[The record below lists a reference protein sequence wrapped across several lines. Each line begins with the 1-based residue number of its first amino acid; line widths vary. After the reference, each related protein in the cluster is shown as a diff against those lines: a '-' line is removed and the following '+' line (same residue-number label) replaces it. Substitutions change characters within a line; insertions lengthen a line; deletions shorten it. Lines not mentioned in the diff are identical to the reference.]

1 MSDFSHLF
9 QTITWASVID
19 ILLVTLVFFLLLVLF
34 RGTRA
39 VQLLR
44 GVILIVL
51 VVLVLTSV
59 AELPAFSW
67 LLSKTIPALLLSIPI
82 IFQPELRRAFERLGQ
97 AGSILRGFRE
107 DKEGLVITSIG
118 QACQRLSDRR
128 HGALIVLERET
139 GLQEYVDTGTTLDAR
154 LSRQALE
161 TVFFPNTEL
170 HDGAV
175 IVRNGRILAAA
186 CIMPLSAGK
195 AHSTDRHLGLRH
207 RAALGISEVS
217 DAIAVV
223 VSEETGQIAV
233 AHNGR
238 MIRRL
243 DAARL
248 ETILRAFLQPRF
260 GGGWLGRLRGRAAR
274 SSQAAS
280 STQTGRPP
288 G

>member
-1 MSDFSHLF
+1 MSEF
-9 QTITWASVID
+9 QYLLYTITWASVVD
-19 ILLVTLVFFLLLVLF
+19 IFLVTLVFFLIMVLI

-39 VQLLR
+39 VQLSR
-44 GVILIVL
+44 GLILLVL
-51 VVLVLTSV
+51 LVLVLTSV
-59 AELPAFSW
+59 AELPAFGW
-67 LLSKTIPALLLSIPI
+67 LLDRTIPALLLAIPI

-107 DKEGLVITSIG
+107 EQEGALITAIA
-118 QACQRLSDRR
+118 QACQRLSERR

-139 GLQEYVDTGTTLDAR
+139 GLQEYVDTGTLVDSN
-154 LSRQALE
+154 LSRQLLE
-161 TVFFPNTEL
+161 TIFFPKTEL

-175 IVRNGRILAAA
+175 LMRNGRVLAAA
-186 CIMPLSAGK
+186 CVMPLSAGK
-195 AHSTDRHLGLRH
+195 VHSGERHLGLRH

-243 DAARL
+243 DAGRL
-248 ETILRAFLQPRF
+248 ETILRAFYQPRF
-260 GGGWLGRLRGRAAR
+260 RRGWLGWLSGRRKQSKAAE
-274 SSQAAS
+274 
-280 STQTGRPP
+280 
-288 G
+288 

>member
-1 MSDFSHLF
+1 MNELRYLI
-9 QTITWASVID
+9 QTITWINVVD
-19 ILLVTLVFFLLLVLF
+19 ILLVTLIFFLILVLV

-51 VVLVLTSV
+51 VVTVLTSI
-59 AELPAFSW
+59 AQLPAFSW
-67 LLSKTIPALLLSIPI
+67 LIERAVPALLLAVPI

-97 AGSILRGFRE
+97 AGSLFRGIRE
-107 DKEGLVITSIG
+107 EHASAFIADIAE
-118 QACQRLSDRR
+118 ACQRLSERR

-139 GLQEYVDTGTTLDAR
+139 GLQEYVDTGTSVDAEA
-154 LSRQALE
+154 SRQLLE
-161 TVFFPNTEL
+161 TIFFPRTEL

-175 IVRNGRILAAA
+175 LMRNGRIIAAA
-186 CIMPLSAGK
+186 CVMPLSAAKIHG
-195 AHSTDRHLGLRH
+195 DERHLGLRH

-223 VSEETGQIAV
+223 VSEETGQIAI

-248 ETILRAFLQPRF
+248 ETILRAFYQPRF
-260 GGGWLGRLRGRAAR
+260 LGGWFGWLLGLRKRSAAR
-274 SSQAAS
+274 PAS
-280 STQTGRPP
+280 D
-288 G
+288 

>member
-1 MSDFSHLF
+1 MNDILYLVRTLSW
-9 QTITWASVID
+9 TSVLD
-19 ILLVTLVFFLLLVLF
+19 ILLVTLVFFLILMLI

-44 GVILIVL
+44 GVTLIVL
-51 VVLVLTSV
+51 LVLVLTSV
-59 AELPAFSW
+59 VSLPAFGW
-67 LLSKTIPALLLSIPI
+67 LINKTIPALLLAIPI

-97 AGSILRGFRE
+97 AGTIFKGFRE
-107 DKEGLVITSIG
+107 DREGVLISNLV
-118 QACQRLSDRR
+118 QACQRLSERR

-139 GLQEYVDTGTTLDAR
+139 GLQEYVDTGTVLDSS
-154 LSRQALE
+154 LSRQLLE
-161 TVFFPNTEL
+161 TIFFPKTEL

-175 IVRNGRILAAA
+175 IMRNGRVMAAA
-186 CIMPLSAGK
+186 CVMPLSSGK
-195 AHSTDRHLGLRH
+195 IHSGDRHLGLRH

-243 DAARL
+243 EAGRL
-248 ETILRAFLQPRF
+248 ETILKAFYQPRLRR
-260 GGGWLGRLRGRAAR
+260 GILKRL
-274 SSQAAS
+274 S
-280 STQTGRPP
+280 P
-288 G
+288 GKKGSATSPQI

>member
-1 MSDFSHLF
+1 LTELWYFVHS
-9 QTITWASVID
+9 ITWTSVLD
-19 ILLVTLVFFLLLVLF
+19 ILLVTLVFFLILILI

-51 VVLVLTSV
+51 LVLLLTSLV
-59 AELPAFSW
+59 QLPAFGW
-67 LLSKTIPALLLSIPI
+67 LIEKAVPALLLAFPI

-97 AGSILRGFRE
+97 AGSLFRGFRE
-107 DKEGLVITSIG
+107 EQEGAFITNIA
-118 QACQRLSDRR
+118 QACQRLSERR

-139 GLQEYVDTGTTLDAR
+139 GLQEYVDTGTLVRAKS
-154 LSRQALE
+154 SRQLLE
-161 TVFFPNTEL
+161 TLFFPKTEL

-175 IVRNGRILAAA
+175 LMRSGEILAAA
-186 CIMPLSAGK
+186 CVMPLSAAKIHG
-195 AHSTDRHLGLRH
+195 SERHLGLRH
-207 RAALGISEVS
+207 RAALGITEVS

-248 ETILRAFLQPRF
+248 ETILRAFYQPRF
-260 GGGWLGRLRGRAAR
+260 RSGWLGWLFRWRRR
-274 SSQAAS
+274 SSAPPAS
-280 STQTGRPP
+280 G
-288 G
+288 

>member
-1 MSDFSHLF
+1 MNELWYLV
-9 QTITWASVID
+9 QTITWANVVD
-19 ILLVTLVFFLLLVLF
+19 ILLVALVFYLLLILI
-34 RGTRA
+34 RGTRG

-51 VVLVLTSV
+51 VVLSLTSV
-59 AELPAFSW
+59 VALPAFGW
-67 LLSKTIPALLLSIPI
+67 LISKTIPALLLALPI

-97 AGSILRGFRE
+97 AGSLLRGFRE
-107 DKEGLVITSIG
+107 DQEGVFIFSIA
-118 QACQRLSDRR
+118 QACQRLSERR

-139 GLQEYVDTGTTLDAR
+139 GLQEYLDTGTAVDAK
-154 LSRQALE
+154 LSRQLLE
-161 TVFFPNTEL
+161 TIFYPSTEL

-175 IVRNGRILAAA
+175 LTSNGRVLAAG
-186 CIMPLSAGK
+186 CVLPLSAGK
-195 AHSTDRHLGLRH
+195 VHGGEWHLGLRH

-243 DAARL
+243 DASRL
-248 ETILRAFLQPRF
+248 ETILRAFYQPRF
-260 GGGWLGRLRGRAAR
+260 RRDWPAWLPFGRRRLK
-274 SSQAAS
+274 
-280 STQTGRPP
+280 TPP
-288 G
+288 APP

>member
-1 MSDFSHLF
+1 MNEIWYLVRSVSW
-9 QTITWASVID
+9 TSVID
-19 ILLVTLVFFLLLVLF
+19 ILLVALVFFMILVLI

-51 VVLVLTSV
+51 LVLSLTSFV
-59 AELPAFSW
+59 QLPAFGW
-67 LLSKTIPALLLSIPI
+67 LISKTIPALLLAIPI
-82 IFQPELRRAFERLGQ
+82 IFQPELRRGFERLGQ
-97 AGSILRGFRE
+97 AGSFLRGFRE
-107 DKEGLVITSIG
+107 EQEGVFISTIAE
-118 QACQRLSDRR
+118 ACQRLSERH

-139 GLQEYVDTGTTLDAR
+139 GLQEYVDTGAVLNAG
-154 LSRQALE
+154 LSRQLLE
-161 TVFFPNTEL
+161 TIFYPSTEL

-175 IVRNGRILAAA
+175 IMRDGRVLAAA
-186 CIMPLSAGK
+186 CVMPLSAGK
-195 AHSTDRHLGLRH
+195 VHVADRHLGLRH

-243 DAARL
+243 DATRL
-248 ETILRAFLQPRF
+248 ETILRAFYQPRLRR
-260 GGGWLGRLRGRAAR
+260 GWPNWLPKRKKDSVPSPSPTELD
-274 SSQAAS
+274 
-280 STQTGRPP
+280 
-288 G
+288 